1 MIRIK
6 FISFFF
12 MQKNEVPNGCA
23 LTFLQ
28 SSLYPYKHM
37 LPKNTLSNANRASQA
52 INIQNKKI
60 RQINRA
66 GKSSSK
72 ITRF

>member
-1 MIRIK
+1 
-6 FISFFF
+6 
-12 MQKNEVPNGCA
+12 
-23 LTFLQ
+23 
-28 SSLYPYKHM
+28 M
-37 LPKNTLSNANRASQA
+37 LPKNTISNANRASQA